1 MKVLL
6 VDDEEQM
13 VSTLAE
19 RLSLRG
25 FEVSWAITGLDALAQ
40 VEIGTFNV
48 AVLDMKMPLM
58 SGLELKN
65 KLQVKCPAMKFIF
78 LTGHGSKADFKSAA
92 LDTGKEYYLI
102 KPLNIDVLVQKLREV
117 TAI

>member
-6 VDDEEQM
+6 VDDEEQL

-40 VEIGTFNV
+40 VEIDTFNV

-58 SGLELKN
+58 SGSELKN
-65 KLQVKCPAMKFIF
+65 KLQAKCPAMKFIF
-78 LTGHGSKADFKSAA
+78 LTGHGSEADFKSAA
-92 LDTGKEYYLI
+92 LNTGEEYYLI

>member
-40 VEIGTFNV
+40 VEIDTFNV
-48 AVLDMKMPLM
+48 AVLDVKMPSM

-65 KLQVKCPAMKFIF
+65 KLQAKCPAMKFIF
-78 LTGHGSKADFKSAA
+78 LTGHGSKADFESAA
-92 LDTGKEYYLI
+92 LDIGKEYYLV
-102 KPLNIDVLVQKLREV
+102 KPLNIDILVQKLRKI

>member
-102 KPLNIDVLVQKLREV
+102 KPLDINVLVQKLREV